1 MHDNAKSYTKE
12 ELIEFCEEKGIAIT
26 KSEYKAPHLLHCKV
40 GAYIAKNKYNV
51 DDVRILNAILN
62 HTTGAPDMSLLEQ
75 IIFVA
80 DYIEPRRY
88 KANRLSEIRAMAYYD
103 IDIATAMILQD
114 TINYLKDI
122 DAYIDERTINTY
134 EYYK

>member
-1 MHDNAKSYTKE
+1 
-12 ELIEFCEEKGIAIT
+12 
-26 KSEYKAPHLLHCKV
+26 
-40 GAYIAKNKYNV
+40 
-51 DDVRILNAILN
+51 
-62 HTTGAPDMSLLEQ
+62 MSLLEQ

-134 EYYK
+134 EYYKELVK